1 MRRISPILPEE
12 QGGYINDGFQN
23 SKSDWPQSSE
33 KGPPLNRPGTSNE
46 HDIKDTHED
55 MESEFRKMF
64 PLRFEE
70 PSLERTFK
78 NYLYRTRQNMVPY
91 TFVLGLSL
99 NVSGLVTGALAE
111 TSVSKYYLIMISF
124 STVSN
129 LLALSMLIVA
139 YISKKDVSI
148 SRFPWILF
156 TWIVFLIQLFGINM
170 TFGSLPVTPGSE
182 IMWITYICY
191 FTFVLF
197 PLRMRYCLILNLIMF
212 TTHSV
217 LVAIIPL
224 ARSYDD
230 VFDYG
235 KMVSIKLLL
244 LIHML

>member
-1 MRRISPILPEE
+1 
-12 QGGYINDGFQN
+12 
-23 SKSDWPQSSE
+23 
-33 KGPPLNRPGTSNE
+33 
-46 HDIKDTHED
+46 
-55 MESEFRKMF
+55 MF

-124 STVSN
+124 STVFN
-129 LLALSMLIVA
+129 LLALSMFIVA

-182 IMWITYICY
+182 IMWITCLCY

-197 PLRMRYCLILNLIMF
+197 PLRMRYCLIWISLCSLPILF
-212 TTHSV
+212 WW
-217 LVAIIPL
+217 
-224 ARSYDD
+224 R
-230 VFDYG
+230 
-235 KMVSIKLLL
+235 
-244 LIHML
+244 